1 MDIPKLA
8 VPTFVAGPLEKTAA
22 VDIYK
27 EKGNGVINSI
37 QAFGVSNGINL
48 SGLLAG
54 GSFFKTGVSILKFGV
69 ALKNVKFTKAALI
82 ARLSASVPN
91 IVTILRSSNDSLIST
106 IGDNIAQGSQALAVV
121 GSVSRVISGQSLD
134 KVTELGKIIN
144 SVSNNKDAF
153 SVKDENTQV
162 GLISGLVKEATRYGI
177 PKTLPT
183 LLAVVDNPRTQQRI
197 SALVLPEVIAKGDI
211 GGLADVHNAAG
222 PGAAQLLYPE
232 LIQDISANYT
242 LPESC
247 TRQQYA
253 SEFNQ
258 IKETYRAVS
267 PQWDSIKRAGTAVL
281 DISKIVKGSK
291 DFSKILQDGASGSS
305 IVEEQFYALAGLFKS
320 KPVDAELK
328 KQFPSMVL
336 TDLQR
341 SVKPTSDPRANWSV
355 PESYKDI
362 AGNELVTTVGASN
375 DGSWMYNV
383 TIQ

>member
-8 VPTFVAGPLEKTAA
+8 VPTFVAGPLENTAA

-27 EKGNGVINSI
+27 EKGNSVINSI
-37 QAFGVSNGINL
+37 QAFGVGNGINL

-54 GSFFKTGVSILKFGV
+54 GSFFKTGVSVLKFAV
-69 ALKNVKFTKAALI
+69 ALKEVKFTKAALI

-91 IVTILRSSNDSLIST
+91 IVTILRSSDDSLLAS
-106 IGDNIAQGSQALAVV
+106 IGDNVVQGSQVLATVNGV
-121 GSVSRVISGQSLD
+121 TRAISGESLG
-134 KVTELGKIIN
+134 KVSELGKVIN
-144 SVSNNKDAF
+144 SVSNNRDAF
-153 SVKDENTQV
+153 SVKDENSQV

-183 LLAVVDNPRTQQRI
+183 LLTIVDNPRAQQRI

-211 GGLADVHNAAG
+211 GGLADVHTAAG
-222 PGAAQLLYPE
+222 PGAAQLLYPA
-232 LIQDISANYT
+232 LIPDISANYT
-242 LPESC
+242 LPDSC
-247 TRQQYA
+247 TRAQYA
-253 SEFNQ
+253 GEFNQ

-267 PQWDSIKRAGTAVL
+267 PLWDSVKRAGTTVL

-291 DFSKILQDGASGSS
+291 DFGEILQNGASGSS
-305 IVEEQFYALAGLFKS
+305 IVEEQFYALSGLFKS

-355 PESYKDI
+355 PVSYKEI
-362 AGNELVTTVGASN
+362 AGSEMVVTEGPRADGA
-375 DGSWMYNV
+375 WTYNFV
-383 TIQ
+383 AA